1 MRRSGAAITYTKTR
15 RTLYLSI
22 VRPVFGYG
30 SQVWSPQSINLVRHM
45 EQVQQR
51 ASKFILN
58 LPFLCYE
65 SYRERLIALELM
77 PLSYWHEYFYML
89 HFYKAVT
96 GQLNIS
102 KYILSQP
109 LYSQRTTRSSS
120 TGVYFRPR
128 ICKTQTYQNSFFIRV
143 TRTWNAL
150 PVNLRTIT
158 INLWQFKSSLRE

>member
-1 MRRSGAAITYTKTR
+1 
-15 RTLYLSI
+15 
-22 VRPVFGYG
+22 
-30 SQVWSPQSINLVRHM
+30 M
-45 EQVQQR
+45 ERVQRR

-77 PLSYWHEYFYML
+77 PLSYWHEYFDLL
-89 HFYKAVT
+89 HFCKAVT
-96 GQLNIS
+96 GQLKIS
-102 KYILSQP
+102 KYILPQP

-158 INLWQFKSSLRE
+158 INLWQFKSSLREYYFDALRKCYDADDPKNVENCLRKMQQCMHET